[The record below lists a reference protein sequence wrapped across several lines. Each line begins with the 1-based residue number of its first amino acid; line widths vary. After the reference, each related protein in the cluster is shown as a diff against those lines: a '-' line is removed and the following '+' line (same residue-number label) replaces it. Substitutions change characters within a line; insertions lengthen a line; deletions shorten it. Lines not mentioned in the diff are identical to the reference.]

1 MKEIGILPKF
11 KAEESSRKEKTEEY
25 WTSVWSFMAVVVKK
39 PEVLSVVSGASRKVR
54 VIFKNDTKLVW
65 NQKSKLHVISD
76 NG

>member
-25 WTSVWSFMAVVVKK
+25 WANVWSFMAIVVKK
-39 PEVLSVVSGASRKVR
+39 PEVLSVIPGASRKVR

-65 NQKSKLHVISD
+65 S
-76 NG
+76 